1 MCRHLA
7 VGPTCCLHI
16 GDIPSQVR
24 MAGGETRIILVNIL
38 TNKHLHN
45 HNPNKRRLVTLTCPE
60 PKVTIIG
67 RFVPRNS
74 WMLYWW
80 QNSKIRAL
88 HVPLIQF
95 HTAHWRQGD
104 ASLEPLTL
112 IQKLHF
118 ESIWTGSLCGAS
130 WSSWLYINWI
140 ICRNQCYIS
149 QWTWN
154 LSSNLALNTMMSHT
168 TIILRKTSGRSI
180 IGIYYKRASFE
191 SLWKG
196 SLFGATLPSDPQSYI
211 RTSKSTK
218 ELVKMSRT
226 SKSIII
232 DPRLM
237 TPRAGKG

>member
-7 VGPTCCLHI
+7 VGPTCCPHI
-16 GDIPSQVR
+16 RDIPSQVR
-24 MAGGETRIILVNIL
+24 MAGGKTRIILVNIL

-88 HVPLIQF
+88 RVPLIQF

-154 LSSNLALNTMMSHT
+154 LSSNLTLNTIDVPYNHNTPQDFRAIHHWNLLQKGFIWITLEGQLVWGNIAFWSTIVHT
-168 TIILRKTSGRSI
+168 
-180 IGIYYKRASFE
+180 YFE
-191 SLWKG
+191 VYEGTCKNVPDL
-196 SLFGATLPSDPQSYI
+196 
-211 RTSKSTK
+211 
-218 ELVKMSRT
+218 
-226 SKSIII
+226 
-232 DPRLM
+232 
-237 TPRAGKG
+237 